1 MRKLILRVKEAYM
14 QLLKCKCGHTY
25 PVEMVTQVDEPN
37 AEEKTFALNCH
48 CGEVLTFKGEKK

>member
-1 MRKLILRVKEAYM
+1 M